1 MVVGKDVDSKD
12 QTATMDKMDTGDKMD
27 TKNEI
32 EIQDEAEEDNVP
44 TNVEPIICTTC
55 GTNKKVVEEKKVI
68 IPKDALVDVKHRVSM
83 FLLLGL
89 TYT

>member
-12 QTATMDKMDTGDKMD
+12 QMVTRDKMDTGDKMD

-68 IPKDALVDVKHRVSM
+68 IPKDALVDVKHRVSI
-83 FLLLGL
+83 FFF
-89 TYT
+89 